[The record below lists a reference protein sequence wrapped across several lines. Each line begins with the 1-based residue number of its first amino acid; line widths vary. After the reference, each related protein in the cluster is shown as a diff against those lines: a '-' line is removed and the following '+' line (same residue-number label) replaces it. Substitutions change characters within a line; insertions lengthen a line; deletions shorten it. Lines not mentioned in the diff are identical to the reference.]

1 MRRSVL
7 LVMFLISTKIKAM
20 RSDSDEDAHLYL
32 ETNPY
37 RRTTMNFDDIFARSL
52 TTLLLADQTSSSSTT
67 EEDFHLTI
75 PTQYID
81 NPKTQSSRVTP
92 TLHVHLTS
100 PSPTSKKSRRR
111 KTTTEEYI
119 EEIKPTKITTTTLK
133 YQRGVLDLLFP
144 AARVKGFKSF
154 FDGFRKILSHTFK

>member
-1 MRRSVL
+1 
-7 LVMFLISTKIKAM
+7 M
-20 RSDSDEDAHLYL
+20 RSDSEEDAHLYL
-32 ETNPY
+32 ETSPY

-52 TTLLLADQTSSSSTT
+52 TTLLLADQSSSSSTT

-81 NPKTQSSRVTP
+81 NPKAQTLRMTP
-92 TLHVHLTS
+92 TLHLHLT
-100 PSPTSKKSRRR
+100 PSTTSKKSRIR

-119 EEIKPTKITTTTLK
+119 EEIKPTSTTSTTLK

-144 AARVKGFKSF
+144 AVRVKGFKSF
-154 FDGFRKILSHTFK
+154 FDGFRKILSNTF